1 MVTQE
6 EETFPTT
13 VPIENP
19 PERTSTILSLRT
31 FIQLRTQ
38 FGFAENDVLFP
49 GSNDTADNPPYGFV
63 AVNRHMCL
71 SGAIPPFNDFLRTLL
86 LRLTISPFQLHP
98 NGYAILMGLCV
109 LFRRT
114 LDRLPSFEEIRYLCS
129 FTKSKDHP
137 SLIIVRS
144 ARNRKLLSD
153 LTESVHGFLN
163 QFFFARCPPGFYA
176 IWRIGSK
183 TSVSIFSFLKL
194 FPRSELSVANFI
206 LCSFQHFLSLLE
218 IRFINKFSRG

>member
-1 MVTQE
+1 MTSHLEEEVVTQE
-6 EETFPTT
+6 EETFPIA

-19 PERTSTILSLRT
+19 PERTSTILTSRA

-38 FGFAENDVLFP
+38 FGFAESDVLLP
-49 GSNDTADNPPYGFV
+49 GPSDTADNPPYGFV
-63 AVNRHMCL
+63 AVNRQMCL

-98 NGYAILMGLCV
+98 NGYAILTGLCV

-114 LDRLPSFEEIRYLCS
+114 LDRLPSFEEICYLCS
-129 FTKSKDHP
+129 FAKSKDHP

-144 ARNRKLLSD
+144 ARNRKLTSD

-176 IWRIGSK
+176 IWRVGSK
-183 TSVSIFSFLKL
+183 ISVSIFSVLKL
-194 FPRSELSVANFI
+194 FRDPNFQLLI
-206 LCSFQHFLSLLE
+206 SFFVP
-218 IRFINKFSRG
+218 FSTSSPF

>member
-1 MVTQE
+1 MTSHREEEVVTPE
-6 EETFPTT
+6 EETFPIA

-19 PERTSTILSLRT
+19 PERTSTILTPRM
-31 FIQLRTQ
+31 FIQIRTQ
-38 FGFAENDVLFP
+38 FGFAESDVLLP
-49 GSNDTADNPPYGFV
+49 GPSDTADNPPYGFV
-63 AVNRHMCL
+63 AANRQMCL

-129 FTKSKDHP
+129 FAKSKDHP

-144 ARNRKLLSD
+144 ARNRKLISD

-163 QFFFARCPPGFYA
+163 QFFFARCPSGFYA
-176 IWRIGSK
+176 IWRVGSK
-183 TSVSIFSFLKL
+183 ISVSIFFVLKL
-194 FPRSELSVANFI
+194 FRDPNFQLLISFFI
-206 LCSFQHFLSLLE
+206 LSSTSSPL
-218 IRFINKFSRG
+218 